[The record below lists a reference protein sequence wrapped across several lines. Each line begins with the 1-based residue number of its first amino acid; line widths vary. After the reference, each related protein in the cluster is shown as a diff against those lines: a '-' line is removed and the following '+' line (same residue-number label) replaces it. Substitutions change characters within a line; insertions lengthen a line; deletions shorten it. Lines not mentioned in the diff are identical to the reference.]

1 MRKLHYTMLVC
12 AITVLGV
19 LFIVT
24 HPKQA
29 AAESTPG
36 HFAEQTQ
43 INELVSIAIP
53 PYKW

>member
-1 MRKLHYTMLVC
+1 MRKLHYTLLVC
-12 AITVLGV
+12 AITVIGG

-24 HPKQA
+24 HARQA
-29 AAESTPG
+29 AAESNPG
-36 HFAEQTQ
+36 QFAQQTQ